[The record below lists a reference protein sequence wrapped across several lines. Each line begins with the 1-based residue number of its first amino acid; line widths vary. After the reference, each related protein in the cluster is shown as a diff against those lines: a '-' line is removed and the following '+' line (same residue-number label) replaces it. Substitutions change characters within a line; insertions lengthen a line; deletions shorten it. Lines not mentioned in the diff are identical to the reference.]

1 MNENN
6 IIKKEEND
14 TQKIVKRNIII
25 KHISER
31 NNYLPTDK
39 KIKIVKVLLKDK
51 SCKKCNKIIKEVNI
65 LILIKKKENFNI
77 R

>member
-65 LILIKKKENFNI
+65 NFKKKENFNI